1 MEQALVGVTAARKS
15 YDRGERHLTGN
26 GLRMFRGAWLGLL
39 LALIATP
46 VVAAPMNAFRESAV
60 TNPHGLIAFV
70 RQQLDQAGAALQPA
84 RERELLWGMGT
95 AAINSNDDAALAE
108 ATLRLDGLATVAH
121 DPVAAAAA
129 GFLRA
134 RHDIANGLGD
144 GLGEALKAA
153 DKVLGES
160 DSEVVAWARFQLCDA
175 YALDEKPAKALPLCQ
190 QAVAAY
196 RALGDDFGIGDA
208 ENDVGIALA
217 TLNRVDDA
225 AAAYERSREYYA
237 RAKAEQLVVMVG
249 DNLAQMYLKQ
259 GRAREAQ
266 ALSEASLKQE
276 LATGRISDALGSS
289 TNIARAEAA
298 QGQHRQAYARMR
310 AAVAQAR
317 KAGINGQLIDML
329 KVESQLAEQAGD
341 LRQAL
346 ADEREAARLGSAFET
361 PALRAIEV
369 ELEQRYAARE
379 KELRISELE
388 HANEL
393 KDLQLKA
400 AEAETA
406 RRREQQQRQRLV
418 NLTIALLAAAL
429 LLIVGLLV
437 LLLRSQRRHTAE
449 LQAQTLRDPL
459 TGMANRRAFQQR
471 AIELLG
477 RPREASAPLHVLLL
491 IDIDH
496 FKSIND
502 SIGHPQGDRVLRL
515 LTDYLRGAVGDASF
529 AARIGGEEFAVLCP
543 QAGLAAGM
551 RLAETLR
558 AGSAALALPK
568 DLPVDKLTI
577 SIGVAQF
584 DGVRCHDLSSWMR
597 AADLALYSAK
607 SGGRD
612 QVVASKLVG

>member
-1 MEQALVGVTAARKS
+1 ML
-15 YDRGERHLTGN
+15 
-26 GLRMFRGAWLGLL
+26 RGAGLGLL
-39 LALIATP
+39 LTLTAMPA
-46 VVAAPMNAFRESAV
+46 VAAPMNAFRESAV
-60 TNPHGLIAFV
+60 TNPHGLIVFV
-70 RQQLDQAGAALQPA
+70 RQQLDQAGAGLQPA

-153 DKVLGES
+153 DKVLGEA
-160 DSEVVAWARFQLCDA
+160 DPEIAAWARFQLCDA
-175 YALDEKPAKALPLCQ
+175 YALDEKAAKALPLCRQ
-190 QAVAAY
+190 SVEAY
-196 RALGDDFGIGDA
+196 RALDDDFGIGDA

-217 TLNRVDDA
+217 TLDRVDDA
-225 AAAYERSREYYA
+225 AAAYERAREYYA
-237 RAKAEQLVVMVG
+237 KAGAGQLVVMVG
-249 DNLAQMYLKQ
+249 DNLSKMYLRQ
-259 GRAREAQ
+259 GRAREALV
-266 ALSEASLKQE
+266 LSQTSLRQE
-276 LATGRISDALGSS
+276 LAAGRISDALDSS
-289 TNIARAEAA
+289 TDIAQAEAA
-298 QGQHRQAYARMR
+298 LGRHRQAYARMR
-310 AAVAQAR
+310 EAVAQAR

-329 KVESQLAEQAGD
+329 RVESRLAEQAGD

-346 ADEREAARLGSAFET
+346 ADEREAARLGSTVDT

-400 AEAETA
+400 AQADAA
-406 RRREQQQRQRLV
+406 RRREEQRRQRLV
-418 NLTIALLAAAL
+418 NLTIALLATAL
-429 LLIVGLLV
+429 LLIVGLLT
-437 LLLRSQRRHTAE
+437 LLLRAQRRHAAE

-459 TGMANRRAFQQR
+459 TGIANRRAFQQR
-471 AIELLG
+471 ATALLG
-477 RPREASAPLHVLLL
+477 RPREASAPPHVLLL

-515 LTDYLRGAVGDASF
+515 LTDYLRIAVGSCF
-529 AARIGGEEFAVLCP
+529 VARIGGEEFAVLCP
-543 QAGLAAGM
+543 QTGLTAGL

-558 AGSAALALPK
+558 AGVAALMLPK
-568 DLPVDKLTI
+568 DLQVSRLTI
-577 SIGVAQF
+577 NIGVAQF

-597 AADLALYSAK
+597 AADLALYAAK

-612 QVVASKLVG
+612 QVVASKLAG

>member
-1 MEQALVGVTAARKS
+1 MAIGKS
-15 YDRGERHLTGN
+15 YDRSEWHLTGN
-26 GLRMFRGAWLGLL
+26 GLRMLRGTW
-39 LALIATP
+39 LALMLMLTATP
-46 VVAAPMNAFRESAV
+46 VVAASINALRERAV
-60 TNPHGLIAFV
+60 TDPHGLIVSV
-70 RQQLDQAGAALQPA
+70 RQQLDQAGTALPPD

-144 GLGEALKAA
+144 GLGEALRAA
-153 DKVLGES
+153 DKVLGEA
-160 DSEVVAWARFQLCDA
+160 DPEIVAWARFQLCDA

-196 RALGDDFGIGDA
+196 RALGDDYGIGDA

-225 AAAYERSREYYA
+225 AAAYERSRLYF
-237 RAKAEQLVVMVG
+237 AKVKAGQLVVMVG

-259 GRAREAQ
+259 GRAREAL
-266 ALSEASLKQE
+266 ALSQASLKQE
-276 LATGRISDALGSS
+276 LATGRISDSLGSS
-289 TNIARAEAA
+289 TDIAQAEAA
-298 QGQHRQAYARMR
+298 LGHHRQAYARMR
-310 AAVAQAR
+310 EAVARAR

-329 KVESQLAEQAGD
+329 RVESRLAEQAGD

-346 ADEREAARLGSAFET
+346 ADEREATRIDSAFDS

-400 AEAETA
+400 AEAEAA
-406 RRREQQQRQRLV
+406 RRGEQQKRQHLV
-418 NLTIALLAAAL
+418 SMTIALLAAAL
-429 LLIVGLLV
+429 LVIVGLLA
-437 LLLRSQRRHTAE
+437 LLLRAQRRHAAE
-449 LQAQTLRDPL
+449 LRTQALRDPL

-471 AIELLG
+471 AIELLE
-477 RPREASAPLHVLLL
+477 RSRDPQAALHVLLL

-502 SIGHPQGDRVLRL
+502 SIGHPQGDRVLRI
-515 LTDYLRGAVGDASF
+515 LTDYLRSAVGDSWF
-529 AARIGGEEFAVLCP
+529 VARIGGEEFAVLCP
-543 QAGLAAGM
+543 QAGLTAGM
-551 RLAETLR
+551 RLAEDLR
-558 AGSAALALPK
+558 AGSAALTLPM
-568 DLPVDKLTI
+568 DLPVPRLTI

-597 AADLALYSAK
+597 AADLALYAAK
-607 SGGRD
+607 SRGRD

>member
-1 MEQALVGVTAARKS
+1 
-15 YDRGERHLTGN
+15 
-26 GLRMFRGAWLGLL
+26 
-39 LALIATP
+39 
-46 VVAAPMNAFRESAV
+46 MNALRARAV
-60 TNPHGLIAFV
+60 SDPHGLILSV
-70 RQQLDQAGAALQPA
+70 RQQLDQAGPTLSSA

-95 AAINSNDDAALAE
+95 AAINSNDNAALAE
-108 ATLRLDGLATVAH
+108 ATLRLEGLAAVAH

-134 RHDIANGLGD
+134 RHDIANGLGE
-144 GLGEALKAA
+144 GLGEALRAA
-153 DKVLGES
+153 DKVLGHADPEIA
-160 DSEVVAWARFQLCDA
+160 AWARFQLCDA
-175 YALDEKPAKALPLCQ
+175 YALDEKAAKALPLCR

-196 RALGDDFGIGDA
+196 RTLDDDFGIGDA

-237 RAKAEQLVVMVG
+237 RAGAGQLVVMVG
-249 DNLAQMYLKQ
+249 DNLSKMYLKQ
-259 GRAREAQ
+259 GRAREAL
-266 ALSEASLKQE
+266 ALSQASLKQE
-276 LATGRISDALGSS
+276 LAAGRISDSLDSS
-289 TNIARAEAA
+289 TDIALAEAA
-298 QGQHRQAYARMR
+298 LGHRRQAYARMR
-310 AAVAQAR
+310 EAVAQAR

-329 KVESQLAEQAGD
+329 KVESRLAEQDGD

-346 ADEREAARLGSAFET
+346 ADEREAARLGSAVDT

-369 ELEQRYAARE
+369 ELEQRYAVRE

-400 AEAETA
+400 AQADAA
-406 RRREQQQRQRLV
+406 RRREQERRQRLV
-418 NLTIALLAAAL
+418 NLTVALLAGAL

-437 LLLRSQRRHTAE
+437 LLLRGQRRHAAE

-459 TGMANRRAFQQR
+459 TGIANRRAFQQR

-477 RPREASAPLHVLLL
+477 RPREPSAPPHVLLL

-515 LTDYLRGAVGDASF
+515 LTDYLRDAVGNASF
-529 AARIGGEEFAVLCP
+529 VARIGGEEFAVLCP

-551 RLAETLR
+551 RLAESLR
-558 AGSAALALPK
+558 AGTAALVLPK
-568 DLPVDKLTI
+568 DLQVARLTI

-612 QVVASKLVG
+612 QVVASKLAG

>member
-1 MEQALVGVTAARKS
+1 ML
-15 YDRGERHLTGN
+15 
-26 GLRMFRGAWLGLL
+26 RGAWLGLM

-46 VVAAPMNAFRESAV
+46 AVAAPMNAFRESAV

-70 RQQLDQAGAALQPA
+70 RQQLDQAGATLPPA

-108 ATLRLDGLATVAH
+108 ATLRLEGLATVAH

-153 DKVLGES
+153 NQVLGET
-160 DSEVVAWARFQLCDA
+160 DPVIAAWARFQLCDA
-175 YALDEKPAKALPLCQ
+175 YALDEKPAKALPLCR

-196 RALGDDFGIGDA
+196 RALNDDFGIGDA

-225 AAAYERSREYYA
+225 AAAYERARGYYA
-237 RAKAEQLVVMVG
+237 KANAEQLVVMVG
-249 DNLAQMYLKQ
+249 DNLSKMYLKQ
-259 GRAREAQ
+259 GRAREAL
-266 ALSEASLKQE
+266 ALSQASLKQE
-276 LATGRISDALGSS
+276 LAAGRISDSLDSS
-289 TNIARAEAA
+289 TDIAQAEAVL
-298 QGQHRQAYARMR
+298 GHHHRAYALMQE
-310 AAVAQAR
+310 AVARAR
-317 KAGINGQLIDML
+317 KAGINGQLIDLL
-329 KVESQLAEQAGD
+329 KVESRLAEQAGD

-346 ADEREAARLGSAFET
+346 ADEREVVRLSDSVDT
-361 PALRAIEV
+361 PALRAIEA
-369 ELEQRYAARE
+369 ELEQRYAVRE

-400 AEAETA
+400 AEADAA

-429 LLIVGLLV
+429 LLIVGLLA
-437 LLLRSQRRHTAE
+437 LLLRSQRRHAAE

-477 RPREASAPLHVLLL
+477 RPREASAPLHILLL

-502 SIGHPQGDRVLRL
+502 SIGHPQGDRVLRI
-515 LTDYLRGAVGDASF
+515 LTDHLRGAVGDASF
-529 AARIGGEEFAVLCP
+529 VARIGGEEFAVLCP

-551 RLAETLR
+551 RLAEKLR
-558 AGSAALALPK
+558 AGAAALALPK
-568 DLPVDKLTI
+568 DLPVDRLTI

>member
-1 MEQALVGVTAARKS
+1 MR
-15 YDRGERHLTGN
+15 RGP
-26 GLRMFRGAWLGLL
+26 WLGLL
-39 LALIATP
+39 LALVAMP
-46 VVAAPMNAFRESAV
+46 AVAASMNGFREQVVAD
-60 TNPHGLIAFV
+60 PHGLIAAV
-70 RQQLDQAGAALQPA
+70 RQQLDQAGTTLQPA

-108 ATLRLDGLATVAH
+108 ATLRLDGLAAVAH

-134 RHDIANGLGD
+134 RHDIANGVGD
-144 GLGEALKAA
+144 GLGEALRAA
-153 DKVLGES
+153 DKVLGHA
-160 DSEVVAWARFQLCDA
+160 DPGIAAWARFQLCDA
-175 YALDEKPAKALPLCQ
+175 YALDEKAAKALPLCHQ
-190 QAVAAY
+190 STEAY
-196 RALGDDFGIGDA
+196 RALGDDFGMGDA
-208 ENDVGIALA
+208 ENDEGIALA
-217 TLNRVDDA
+217 TLGRVDDA
-225 AAAYERSREYYA
+225 AAAYERARQYYA
-237 RAKAEQLVVMVG
+237 KANAEQLVVMVG
-249 DNLAQMYLKQ
+249 DNLAKMYLKQ
-259 GRAREAQ
+259 GRAGEAL
-266 ALSEASLKQE
+266 ALSQASLKQE
-276 LATGRISDALGSS
+276 LAAGRISDALDSS
-289 TNIARAEAA
+289 TDIAMAEAA
-298 QGQHRQAYARMR
+298 LGRHRQAYTRMR

-317 KAGINGQLIDML
+317 RAGINGQLVDML
-329 KVESQLAEQAGD
+329 RTEGLMAEQAGD

-346 ADEREAARLGSAFET
+346 ADEREAAKLSSNVDT
-361 PALRAIEV
+361 PALRAIEI

-400 AEAETA
+400 AQADAA
-406 RRREQQQRQRLV
+406 RRRAQQQRQRLINV
-418 NLTIALLAAAL
+418 TIGLLAAAL

-437 LLLRSQRRHTAE
+437 LLLRAQRRHAAE

-471 AIELLG
+471 ANELLG
-477 RPREASAPLHVLLL
+477 RARDAAAPLHVLLL

-502 SIGHPQGDRVLRL
+502 SIGHLQGDRVLRL
-515 LTDYLRGAVGDASF
+515 LTDYLRATVDDASF
-529 AARIGGEEFAVLCP
+529 VARIGGEEFAVLCP
-543 QAGLAAGM
+543 RAGLTAGL

-558 AGSAALALPK
+558 AGAAGLALPQ
-568 DLPVDKLTI
+568 DLPVTRLTI

-612 QVVASKLVG
+612 QVVASKLAG

>member
-1 MEQALVGVTAARKS
+1 ML
-15 YDRGERHLTGN
+15 
-26 GLRMFRGAWLGLL
+26 RGAWLGLL
-39 LALIATP
+39 LALTAMP
-46 VVAAPMNAFRESAV
+46 VAAASMNALRERAV
-60 TNPHGLIAFV
+60 TDPHGLIVAV
-70 RQQLDQAGAALQPA
+70 RRQLDQAGASLQPA

-134 RHDIANGLGD
+134 RHDIANGLGE

-153 DKVLGES
+153 DKVLGEA
-160 DSEVVAWARFQLCDA
+160 DPGIVAWARFQLCDA
-175 YALDEKPAKALPLCQ
+175 YALDEKSSKALPLCH
-190 QAVAAY
+190 QAVDAY
-196 RALGDDFGIGDA
+196 RALNDDYGVGDA
-208 ENDVGIALA
+208 ENDVGIVLA
-217 TLNRVDDA
+217 TANRVDDA
-225 AAAYERSREYYA
+225 AAAYRRSRRYF
-237 RAKAEQLVVMVG
+237 AKVGAKQLVVMVG
-249 DNLAQMYLKQ
+249 DNLSKMYLKQ
-259 GRAREAQ
+259 GRAREAL
-266 ALSEASLKQE
+266 ALSQTSLQQE
-276 LATGRISDALGSS
+276 LAAGRISDSLDSR
-289 TNIARAEAA
+289 TDIAQAEAA
-298 QGQHRQAYARMR
+298 LGHRRQAYALMR
-310 AAVAQAR
+310 DAVARAR

-329 KVESQLAEQAGD
+329 RVESRLAEQAGD

-346 ADEREAARLGSAFET
+346 ADEREATRLGSAADT

-400 AEAETA
+400 AQADAA
-406 RRREQQQRQRLV
+406 RRREQQRRQRLV
-418 NLTIALLAAAL
+418 SVTIALLAGAL
-429 LLIVGLLV
+429 LLIVGLLT
-437 LLLRSQRRHTAE
+437 LLLRAQRRHAAE

-471 AIELLG
+471 ATELLG
-477 RPREASAPLHVLLL
+477 SPREVHALPHVLLL

-496 FKSIND
+496 FKNIND
-502 SIGHPQGDRVLRL
+502 SIGHLQGDRVLRL
-515 LTDYLRGAVGDASF
+515 LTDYLRIAVNGSCF
-529 AARIGGEEFAVLCP
+529 VARIGGEEFAVLCP

-551 RLAETLR
+551 RLAEALR
-558 AGSAALALPK
+558 AGVAALVLPK
-568 DLPVDKLTI
+568 DLPVGRLTI

-584 DGVRCHDLSSWMR
+584 DGARCHDLSSWMR

-612 QVVASKLVG
+612 RVVASKLVG

>member
-1 MEQALVGVTAARKS
+1 ML
-15 YDRGERHLTGN
+15 
-26 GLRMFRGAWLGLL
+26 RGAWLGLL
-39 LALIATP
+39 LTLAAMP
-46 VVAAPMNAFRESAV
+46 AVAVPMNAFRESAV

-70 RQQLDQAGAALQPA
+70 RQQLDQAGTTLSPA

-108 ATLRLDGLATVAH
+108 ATLRLDGLATASN

-134 RHDIANGLGD
+134 RHGIANGLGD

-153 DKVLGES
+153 NKAQGEA
-160 DSEVVAWARFQLCDA
+160 DPEIAAWARFQLCDA
-175 YALDEKPAKALPLCQ
+175 YALDEKAAKALPLCQ

-225 AAAYERSREYYA
+225 AAAYERSRQYYA
-237 RAKAEQLVVMVG
+237 KVDAEQLVVMVG
-249 DNLAQMYLKQ
+249 DNLSKMYLKQ
-259 GRAREAQ
+259 GRAREAL
-266 ALSEASLKQE
+266 ALSQASLKQE
-276 LATGRISDALGSS
+276 LAAGRISDALDSS
-289 TNIARAEAA
+289 TDIALAEAA
-298 QGQHRQAYARMR
+298 LGHHRRAYARMQE
-310 AAVAQAR
+310 AVARAR
-317 KAGINGQLIDML
+317 KAGINGQLVDLL
-329 KVESQLAEQAGD
+329 KVESRLAEQAGD

-346 ADEREAARLGSAFET
+346 ADEREAARLGSTVDT

-369 ELEQRYAARE
+369 ELEQRYAVRE

-400 AEAETA
+400 VEADAA
-406 RRREQQQRQRLV
+406 RRREQQQRQSLV
-418 NLTIALLAAAL
+418 NLTVALLAAAL
-429 LLIVGLLV
+429 LLIVGLLM
-437 LLLRSQRRHTAE
+437 LLLRSQRRHAAE

-477 RPREASAPLHVLLL
+477 HPREASALPHVLLL

-515 LTDYLRGAVGDASF
+515 LTDYLRGAVGEASF
-529 AARIGGEEFAVLCP
+529 VARIGGEEFAVLCP
-543 QAGLAAGM
+543 HAGLTAGM
-551 RLAETLR
+551 RLAESLR
-558 AGSAALALPK
+558 AGAAAMVLPK
-568 DLPVDKLTI
+568 DLPVGKLTI

-597 AADLALYSAK
+597 AAGLALYSAK

>member
-1 MEQALVGVTAARKS
+1 ML
-15 YDRGERHLTGN
+15 
-26 GLRMFRGAWLGLL
+26 RGAWLGLL
-39 LALIATP
+39 LTLMATP
-46 VVAAPMNAFRESAV
+46 AVATSMNAFRERAV
-60 TNPHGLIAFV
+60 TDPHGLIDTV
-70 RQQLDQAGAALQPA
+70 RQQLDQAGTELPPA

-108 ATLRLDGLATVAH
+108 ATLRLDGLATVAN

-160 DSEVVAWARFQLCDA
+160 DPEIVAWARFQLCDA
-175 YALDEKPAKALPLCQ
+175 YALDEKPAKALPLCR

-196 RALGDDFGIGDA
+196 RALNDDYGIGDA

-217 TLNRVDDA
+217 TMGRVDDA
-225 AAAYERSREYYA
+225 AATYERSRQYFA
-237 RAKAEQLVVMVG
+237 RVKAEQLVVMVG

-259 GRAREAQ
+259 GRAREAL
-266 ALSEASLKQE
+266 ALSRASLKQE
-276 LATGRISDALGSS
+276 LATGRISDALNSS
-289 TNIARAEAA
+289 ADIARAEAA
-298 QGQHRQAYARMR
+298 LGRHRQAYEQMR
-310 AAVAQAR
+310 KVVTQAR
-317 KAGINGQLIDML
+317 TAGINGQLTDML
-329 KVESQLAEQAGD
+329 KVESRLAEQAGD

-346 ADEREAARLGSAFET
+346 ADEREAARLGSAVDT

-400 AEAETA
+400 AEADAA

-418 NLTIALLAAAL
+418 NTTIALLAGAL
-429 LLIVGLLV
+429 LLIVGLLA
-437 LLLRSQRRHTAE
+437 LLLRAQRRHAAE

-471 AIELLG
+471 ATELLG
-477 RPREASAPLHVLLL
+477 NPREANAAPHVLLL

-496 FKSIND
+496 FKCIND
-502 SIGHPQGDRVLRL
+502 SIGHLQGDRVLRL
-515 LTDYLRGAVGDASF
+515 LTDYLRTAVSDSCF
-529 AARIGGEEFAVLCP
+529 VARIGGEEFAVLCP
-543 QAGLAAGM
+543 QAGLTAGL

-558 AGSAALALPK
+558 AGVAALALPQ
-568 DLPVDKLTI
+568 DLPVARLTI

-584 DGVRCHDLSSWMR
+584 DGTRCHDLSSWMR

-612 QVVASKLVG
+612 RVEASKLAG

>member
-1 MEQALVGVTAARKS
+1 ML
-15 YDRGERHLTGN
+15 
-26 GLRMFRGAWLGLL
+26 RGAGLGLL
-39 LALIATP
+39 LTLTAMPA
-46 VVAAPMNAFRESAV
+46 VAAPMNAFRESAV
-60 TNPHGLIAFV
+60 TNPHGLIVFV
-70 RQQLDQAGAALQPA
+70 RQQLDQAGAGLQPA

-153 DKVLGES
+153 DKVLGEA
-160 DSEVVAWARFQLCDA
+160 DPEIAAWARFQLCDA
-175 YALDEKPAKALPLCQ
+175 YALDEKAAKALPLCRQ
-190 QAVAAY
+190 SVEAY
-196 RALGDDFGIGDA
+196 RALDDDFGIGDA

-217 TLNRVDDA
+217 TLDRVDDA
-225 AAAYERSREYYA
+225 AAAYERAREYYA
-237 RAKAEQLVVMVG
+237 KAGAGQLVVMVG
-249 DNLAQMYLKQ
+249 DNLSKMYLRQ
-259 GRAREAQ
+259 GRAREALV
-266 ALSEASLKQE
+266 LSQTSLRQE
-276 LATGRISDALGSS
+276 LAAGRISDALDSS
-289 TNIARAEAA
+289 TDIAQAEAA
-298 QGQHRQAYARMR
+298 LGRHRQAYARMR
-310 AAVAQAR
+310 EAVAQAR

-329 KVESQLAEQAGD
+329 RVESRLAEQAGD

-346 ADEREAARLGSAFET
+346 ADEREAARLGSTVDT

-400 AEAETA
+400 AQADAA
-406 RRREQQQRQRLV
+406 RRREEQRRQRLV
-418 NLTIALLAAAL
+418 NLTIALLATAL
-429 LLIVGLLV
+429 LLIVGLLT
-437 LLLRSQRRHTAE
+437 LLLRAQRRHAAE

-459 TGMANRRAFQQR
+459 TGIANRRAFQQR
-471 AIELLG
+471 ATALLG
-477 RPREASAPLHVLLL
+477 RPREASAPPHVLLL

-515 LTDYLRGAVGDASF
+515 LTDYLRIAVGSCF
-529 AARIGGEEFAVLCP
+529 VARIGGEEFAVLCP
-543 QAGLAAGM
+543 QTGLTAGL

-558 AGSAALALPK
+558 AGVAALMLPK
-568 DLPVDKLTI
+568 DLQVSRLTI

-597 AADLALYSAK
+597 AADLALYAAK

-612 QVVASKLVG
+612 QVVASKLAG

>member
-1 MEQALVGVTAARKS
+1 ML
-15 YDRGERHLTGN
+15 
-26 GLRMFRGAWLGLL
+26 RGAGLGLL
-39 LALIATP
+39 LTLTAMPA
-46 VVAAPMNAFRESAV
+46 VAAPMNAFRESAV
-60 TNPHGLIAFV
+60 TNPHGLIVFV
-70 RQQLDQAGAALQPA
+70 RQQLDQAGAGLQPA

-153 DKVLGES
+153 DKVLGEA
-160 DSEVVAWARFQLCDA
+160 DPEIAAWARFQLCDA
-175 YALDEKPAKALPLCQ
+175 YALDEKAAKALPLCRQ
-190 QAVAAY
+190 SVEAY
-196 RALGDDFGIGDA
+196 RALDDDFGIGDA

-217 TLNRVDDA
+217 TLDRVDDA
-225 AAAYERSREYYA
+225 AAAYERAREYYA
-237 RAKAEQLVVMVG
+237 KAGAGQLVVMVG
-249 DNLAQMYLKQ
+249 DNLSKMYLRQ
-259 GRAREAQ
+259 GRAREALV
-266 ALSEASLKQE
+266 LSQTSLRQE
-276 LATGRISDALGSS
+276 LAAGRISDALDSS
-289 TNIARAEAA
+289 TDIAQAEAA
-298 QGQHRQAYARMR
+298 LGRHRQAYARMR
-310 AAVAQAR
+310 EAVAQAR

-329 KVESQLAEQAGD
+329 RVESRLAEQAGD

-346 ADEREAARLGSAFET
+346 ADEREAARLGSTVDT

-400 AEAETA
+400 AQADAA
-406 RRREQQQRQRLV
+406 RRREQEQRQRLV
-418 NLTIALLAAAL
+418 NMTIALLAAAL

-437 LLLRSQRRHTAE
+437 LLLRAQRRHAAE

-459 TGMANRRAFQQR
+459 TGIANRRAFQQR
-471 AIELLG
+471 ATALLG
-477 RPREASAPLHVLLL
+477 RPREASAPPHVLLL

-515 LTDYLRGAVGDASF
+515 LTDYLRIAVGSCF
-529 AARIGGEEFAVLCP
+529 VARIGGEEFAVLCP
-543 QAGLAAGM
+543 QTGLTAGL

-558 AGSAALALPK
+558 AGVAALMLPK
-568 DLPVDKLTI
+568 DLQVSRLTI

-597 AADLALYSAK
+597 AADLALYAAK

-612 QVVASKLVG
+612 QVVASKLAG

>member
-1 MEQALVGVTAARKS
+1 MIVARGV
-15 YDRGERHLTGN
+15 DRNWLG
-26 GLRMFRGAWLGLL
+26 MFRGAWLGLL
-39 LALIATP
+39 LALTATP
-46 VVAAPMNAFRESAV
+46 VVAASMNAYRESAV
-60 TNPHGLIAFV
+60 TDPHGLIARV
-70 RQQLDQAGAALQPA
+70 RRQLDLAGAALPPA

-108 ATLRLDGLATVAH
+108 ATLRLEGLATVAR

-144 GLGEALKAA
+144 GLGEALRAA
-153 DKVLGES
+153 DRVLGQS
-160 DSEVVAWARFQLCDA
+160 DPEIVAWARFQLCDA
-175 YALDEKPAKALPLCQ
+175 YTLDEKPAKALPLCRQ
-190 QAVAAY
+190 VMADY
-196 RALGDDFGIGDA
+196 RVLGDDFGLGDA
-208 ENDVGIALA
+208 ENDVGLALA
-217 TLNRVDDA
+217 TQNRVDDA
-225 AAAYERSREYYA
+225 AAAYERARRYYA
-237 RAKAEQLVVMVG
+237 RVKAKQLVVMVG
-249 DNLAQMYLKQ
+249 DNLAKMYLRQ
-259 GRAREAQ
+259 GRAREAL
-266 ALSEASLKQE
+266 ALSQASLQQE
-276 LATGRISDALGSS
+276 LAAGRISDSLDSS
-289 TNIARAEAA
+289 TDIAQAEAA
-298 QGQHRQAYARMR
+298 LGHHREAYAQMR
-310 AAVAQAR
+310 VAVARAR
-317 KAGINGQLIDML
+317 KAGINGQLTDML
-329 KVESQLAEQAGD
+329 RVESRLAEQAGD

-346 ADEREAARLGSAFET
+346 ADEREATRLSSAADT

-400 AEAETA
+400 AEAEAA
-406 RRREQQQRQRLV
+406 RRREQQRRQRLV

-437 LLLRSQRRHTAE
+437 LLLRAQRRYAAE
-449 LQAQTLRDPL
+449 LQAQALRDPL

-477 RPREASAPLHVLLL
+477 RPRETEASPHVLLL

-502 SIGHPQGDRVLRL
+502 SIGHPQGDRVLRI
-515 LTDYLRGAVGDASF
+515 LTDYLHGAVGDAGF
-529 AARIGGEEFAVLCP
+529 VARIGGEEFAVLYP
-543 QAGLAAGM
+543 RAGLAAGM
-551 RLAETLR
+551 WLAEKLR
-558 AGSAALALPK
+558 AGTAALVLPG
-568 DLPVDKLTI
+568 DLPVQRLTI

-612 QVVASKLVG
+612 QVAASRLAG

>member
-1 MEQALVGVTAARKS
+1 ML
-15 YDRGERHLTGN
+15 
-26 GLRMFRGAWLGLL
+26 RGAWLGLL
-39 LALIATP
+39 LTLTAMPA
-46 VVAAPMNAFRESAV
+46 VAAPMNAFRESAV
-60 TNPHGLIAFV
+60 TNPHGLIVFV
-70 RQQLDQAGAALQPA
+70 RQQLDQAGAGLQPA

-153 DKVLGES
+153 DKVLGEA
-160 DSEVVAWARFQLCDA
+160 DPEIAAWARFQLCDA
-175 YALDEKPAKALPLCQ
+175 YALDEKAAKALPLCRQ
-190 QAVAAY
+190 SVEAY
-196 RALGDDFGIGDA
+196 RALDDDFGIGDA

-217 TLNRVDDA
+217 TLDRVDDA
-225 AAAYERSREYYA
+225 AAAYERAREYYA
-237 RAKAEQLVVMVG
+237 KAGAGQLVVMVG
-249 DNLAQMYLKQ
+249 DNLSKMYLRQ
-259 GRAREAQ
+259 GRAREALV
-266 ALSEASLKQE
+266 LSQTSLRQE
-276 LATGRISDALGSS
+276 LAAGRISDALDSS
-289 TNIARAEAA
+289 TDIAQAEAA
-298 QGQHRQAYARMR
+298 LGRHRQAYARMR
-310 AAVAQAR
+310 EAVAQAR

-329 KVESQLAEQAGD
+329 RVESRLAEQAGD

-346 ADEREAARLGSAFET
+346 ADEREAARLGSTVDT

-400 AEAETA
+400 AQADAA
-406 RRREQQQRQRLV
+406 RRREEQRRQRLV
-418 NLTIALLAAAL
+418 NLTIALLATAL
-429 LLIVGLLV
+429 LLIVGLLT
-437 LLLRSQRRHTAE
+437 LLLRAQRRHAAE

-459 TGMANRRAFQQR
+459 TGIANRRAFQQR
-471 AIELLG
+471 ATALLG
-477 RPREASAPLHVLLL
+477 RPREASAPPHVLLL

-515 LTDYLRGAVGDASF
+515 LTDYLRIAVGSCF
-529 AARIGGEEFAVLCP
+529 VARIGGEEFAVLCP
-543 QAGLAAGM
+543 QTGLTAGL

-558 AGSAALALPK
+558 AGVAALMLPK
-568 DLPVDKLTI
+568 DLQVSRLTI

-597 AADLALYSAK
+597 AADLALYAAK

-612 QVVASKLVG
+612 QVVASKLAG